1 MKTITVVGR
10 GMDPAKHLTLDGI
23 RALKQADIVL
33 GIEPETEAWAALKQE
48 FGVPDVQDVGCLYKN
63 GAKDADNYSSFINHI
78 LSVSETQQNTVLVV
92 AGHPR
97 LGVTFAQMLSQRKN
111 LDCEIRFIEGL
122 SSFDVMLNDLAMDP
136 LERGTAIWD
145 VNRALLFE
153 YKMEPSTNYFLYHVC
168 SVGNSNTNF
177 LDSSEGNQL
186 MVLQNY
192 LLRFYSPEKVIY
204 LCKASNGEKHSAEYI
219 PVLIQD
225 LFKNAKQI
233 DFGTTLLV
241 SAEKPTHINR
251 EFLNTLRGA
260 V

>member
-1 MKTITVVGR
+1 MKRITVVGR
-10 GMDPAKHLTLDGI
+10 GMDPAKHLTLDAI
-23 RALKQADIVL
+23 RALRQADVVI
-33 GIEPETEAWAALKQE
+33 GIEPEIEAWATLKQD
-48 FGVPDVQDVGCLYKN
+48 FGVPDIQDVGYLYKN
-63 GAKDADNYSSFINHI
+63 GAKDEDNYANFIKHI
-78 LSVSETQQNTVLVV
+78 LSVSETYQNTVLVV

-97 LGVTFAQMLSQRKN
+97 LGVTFAQMLSQEKN

-168 SVGNSNTNF
+168 SVGNSSTNF
-177 LDSSEGNQL
+177 QDASEGNQL
-186 MVLQNY
+186 VALQNY
-192 LLRFYSPEKVIY
+192 LLKFYSPEKSIY
-204 LCKASNGEKHSAEYI
+204 LCKASNGEKHSAEYTA
-219 PVLIQD
+219 VLIKD
-225 LFKNAKQI
+225 LVQNGSLI

-241 SAEKPTHINR
+241 PAENPTHINR